1 MPATAARFSY
11 DELLYADYEGGLY
24 PDQEAYTHTR
34 PRDRQHHRY
43 SGKYFLLTS

>member
-24 PDQEAYTHTR
+24 PDQEAYTDTR

-43 SGKYFLLTS
+43 SAKYFL